1 MLELRAHKEKALAAM
16 ATAQQQIVHLTGALA
31 AVRGAASPA
40 SQATCNQEVLT
51 PDALIHPLLLP
62 SLDLDVLPPIL
73 LLTGMFRRRA
83 IVWRWTR

>member
-1 MLELRAHKEKALAAM
+1 M
-16 ATAQQQIVHLTGALA
+16 ASAQQQIMHLTGALA

-62 SLDLDVLPPIL
+62 SQIWMFCRRSFF
-73 LLTGMFRRRA
+73 LTGMFRRRA
-83 IVWRWTR
+83 IVWRWMRCLFRPR